1 MKEVVGYEVTDRKM
15 DKQDE
20 VNSRLSLFCWRS

>member
-20 VNSRLSLFCWRS
+20 ANSRLSLFCWRS